1 MERATQ
7 SPGQVSSNVEGAQ
20 NESGLFSSESLPN
33 ILRLISAGSPL
44 PEILNVI
51 ARLVESQGEGLFCTI
66 WLPDEQGNYLYCAAA
81 PSLPGFSD
89 HVGRMEVSPKGASC
103 GTAVYRREPVY
114 VTDILADPRWDDYRQ
129 LMLPYGIRSVWSRP
143 LFTSEG
149 KVLGTFAILY
159 REARSPGTSDLQLI
173 EDASHITGIAIE
185 RHINEAKLRQVVDT
199 IPALVWSNLPDGP
212 NDFSNQR
219 WQDYTGISSEEAQGW
234 GWQAAVHPDDLPK
247 LMETWLGMVAAGK
260 AGEFEARLRRKN
272 GVFRWFLCRIEPLRD
287 ESGKVLRWFGT
298 ATDIDTLKQTEE
310 KLREDERERERL
322 KDELRHERDRLRLL
336 LEITNSMTSKLDLR
350 RLVEVLSTSLLRV
363 TRCDFCA
370 LLLPDADSGQL
381 RVTTLYN
388 PEARGSLCD
397 GTLIPIHGSS
407 CDKAFRTG
415 KTQHFNNYE
424 EVRDDPEYFGSSV
437 GRPFYQRVVAEGL
450 VSGCDLPLVG
460 RGGVVGVLAALKRS
474 ERAYSKDD
482 VTFLEQVAGQ
492 VAIAVENALDYE
504 KATKDRDKETK
515 QRLYLEEEIRS
526 EFTEIVGE
534 SRALKT
540 ALSLV
545 SVVAPT
551 DSTVLVLGETG
562 TGKEL
567 VARAIHKLSSRS
579 EKAFVKL
586 NCAAIPLG
594 LLESELFGH
603 EKGAFTGAIGQK
615 TGRFELADKG
625 TLFLDEVG
633 DIPLE
638 LQAKLLRVLQEQEF
652 ERLGSNRT
660 HKVDVRLIAA
670 THRDLPAMVKQG
682 AFREDLYYRMKVF
695 PILIPALRQRAEDIP
710 KLVRHFTEVYARRVN
725 KKIEEIPSETM
736 DALVRYRWPGNVR
749 ELQNFIERAVILSP
763 HTTLRAPT
771 SELEPSHA
779 PKQSEIILTGLAQ
792 VERDHI
798 LRALEASNW
807 VIAGANGAAVR
818 LGMKRTSFV
827 YRMKKLGISRPAA
840 SPQKLAAKG

>member
-81 PSLPGFSD
+81 PSLTGFSD
-89 HVGRMEVSPKGASC
+89 HVGRTEVCPKGASC

-114 VTDILADPRWDDYRQ
+114 VTDILTDPSWDDYRH

-159 REARSPGTSDLQLI
+159 RESRSPDIADLQLI
-173 EDASHITGIAIE
+173 ENASHITGIAIE
-185 RHINEAKLRQVVDT
+185 RHMNEQ
-199 IPALVWSNLPDGP
+199 AL
-212 NDFSNQR
+212 QR
-219 WQDYTGISSEEAQGW
+219 
-234 GWQAAVHPDDLPK
+234 
-247 LMETWLGMVAAGK
+247 
-260 AGEFEARLRRKN
+260 
-272 GVFRWFLCRIEPLRD
+272 
-287 ESGKVLRWFGT
+287 
-298 ATDIDTLKQTEE
+298 
-310 KLREDERERERL
+310 
-322 KDELRHERDRLRLL
+322 ERDRLRLL
-336 LEITNSMTSKLDLR
+336 LEITNSMASKLDLR
-350 RLVEVLSTSLLRV
+350 RLVEALSTDLLRV
-363 TRCDFCA
+363 TRCDFCS
-370 LLLPDADSGQL
+370 LLLPDADSGEL
-381 RVTTLYN
+381 RMTILYN
-388 PEARGSLCD
+388 PEPRGYVCD
-397 GTLIPIHGSS
+397 GIIPIHGSL
-407 CDKAFRTG
+407 CGKAFWTG
-415 KTQHFNNYE
+415 KTQHFNHVDEHRN
-424 EVRDDPEYFGSSV
+424 DPETFGSSV
-437 GRPFYQRVVAEGL
+437 GRPYYQRHIQEGL
-450 VSGCDLPLVG
+450 ISGCDLPLIG

-482 VTFLEQVAGQ
+482 VAFLEQVAGQ

-504 KATKDRDKETK
+504 KAIKDRDKETK

-534 SRALKT
+534 SQTLKA
-540 ALSLV
+540 ALSLA

-551 DSTVLVLGETG
+551 DSSVLILGETG

-567 VARAIHKLSSRS
+567 VARAIHKLGTRS

-603 EKGAFTGAIGQK
+603 EKGAFTGAIAQK

-682 AFREDLYYRMKVF
+682 TFREDLYYRLKVF
-695 PILIPALRQRAEDIP
+695 PIHVPALRQRTEDIP
-710 KLVRHFTEVYARRVN
+710 KLVLHFTTLHARRMN
-725 KKIEEIPSETM
+725 KRIEEIPSETM
-736 DALVRYRWPGNVR
+736 EALVRYPWPGNVR

-763 HTTLRAPT
+763 QSTLRAPT
-771 SELEPSHA
+771 SELESFQT
-779 PKQSEIILTGLAQ
+779 PKQTNTPMNGLAE
-792 VERDHI
+792 VEREHI
-798 LRALEASNW
+798 LRALEVSNW
-807 VIAGANGAAVR
+807 VIGGRNGAAER
-818 LGMKRTSFV
+818 LGMKRTSLV
-827 YRMKKLGISRPAA
+827 YRMKKLLISRPALA
-840 SPQKLAAKG
+840 SQKRSVAGAGGGD